1 MIKKLRLLAVLLL
14 LVSCASAAHRPSGVA
29 APQMDARLVG
39 SIFFGTNTTAPAT
52 FEVSVRNPSDVPLT
66 LQRIRIDSPGM
77 SQYTLSNVQKEIRE
91 TIDPGET
98 GTFTVFG
105 TAVSRV
111 GRASEPLTIRLIADF
126 EAEGKSFRE
135 VRNSLTVAGP

>member
-1 MIKKLRLLAVLLL
+1 MKKLRMLAVLLL
-14 LVSCASAAHRPSGVA
+14 LVSCATTAKRPSGIA

-39 SIFFGTNTTAPAT
+39 SIFFGADTTAPAT
-52 FEVSVRNPSDVPLT
+52 FEVSVRNPSNVPVE

-77 SQYTLSNVQKEIRE
+77 AQYTLSNVQKEIRE
-91 TIDPGET
+91 TIEPGET

-111 GRASEPLTIRLIADF
+111 AGASEPLTIRLIADF
-126 EAEGKSFRE
+126 EAEGKTFRE
-135 VRNSLTVAGP
+135 VRNSLTVGAP